1 MSKRPGDLVRPEILA
16 MKAYHV
22 APAQGM
28 VKLDAM
34 ENPHRLPPEL
44 ARAMGERLAGV
55 AINRYPDPTATELKR
70 LLREAMGIP
79 ASLGVVLGNGS
90 DELIQMLSLALARPG
105 AVALAAE
112 PSFVM
117 YRVSA
122 MVAGMRFEGVPLAAD
137 FSLDEA
143 ALLAAI
149 GRHRPALTWLAY
161 PNNPTGNLFPREA
174 LRRVVEASPGLVV
187 VDEAY
192 YPYSG
197 GATLMD
203 EVGRHP
209 NLVVVRTA
217 SKLGLAGL
225 RLGIAA
231 GPPEWMEELE
241 KLRPPYNVNVLTTA
255 AAELLLARRDVLE
268 AQARSI
274 VGERMRLETALDAMP
289 AVRRFPSAANFVL
302 VRVADAPGAFEALK
316 GRGILVRNLHGSHP
330 LLAHCLRLT
339 VGTPDE
345 NAKLIEALASALAP
359 HHA

>member
-117 YRVSA
+117 YRASA
-122 MVAGMRFEGVPLAAD
+122 IVAGMRFEGVPLAAD

-274 VGERMRLETALDAMP
+274 VGERARLETALDAMP